1 MKNTTIYGIII
12 VYNIP
17 KEKQTMKCPYCSFA
31 ESKVIDS
38 RPTEENNSIRR
49 RRECLKCGKR
59 FTTYEKLESIALVV
73 VKKDESRQPFNR
85 NKVLKGIITACE
97 KRPISLA
104 QMEKVADDIESELA
118 QSMEREI
125 KSTMIGEMVMD
136 KLRLLDEVAYVRFAS
151 VYKQFED
158 VSTFMDELKGLIDDK
173 SNR

>member
-1 MKNTTIYGIII
+1 
-12 VYNIP
+12 
-17 KEKQTMKCPYCSFA
+17 MKCPYCSFV

-59 FTTYEKLESIALVV
+59 FTTYEKLESVALVV
-73 VKKDESRQPFNR
+73 IKKDESRQPFNR

-97 KRPISLA
+97 KRPISIV
-104 QMEKVADDIESELA
+104 QMEKIADDIESELA
-118 QSMEREI
+118 QAMEREV
-125 KSTMIGEMVMD
+125 KSTVIGEMVMD

-158 VSTFMDELKGLIDDK
+158 LSTFMDELKGLIDDK
-173 SNR
+173 TN

>member
-1 MKNTTIYGIII
+1 
-12 VYNIP
+12 
-17 KEKQTMKCPYCSFA
+17 MKCPYCSFV

-59 FTTYEKLESIALVV
+59 FTTYEKLESVALVV
-73 VKKDESRQPFNR
+73 IKKDESRQPFNR

-97 KRPISLA
+97 KRPISIV

-118 QSMEREI
+118 QSMEREV
-125 KSTMIGEMVMD
+125 KSTVIGEMVMD

-158 VSTFMDELKGLIDDK
+158 LSTFMDELNGLINDK
-173 SNR
+173 TN